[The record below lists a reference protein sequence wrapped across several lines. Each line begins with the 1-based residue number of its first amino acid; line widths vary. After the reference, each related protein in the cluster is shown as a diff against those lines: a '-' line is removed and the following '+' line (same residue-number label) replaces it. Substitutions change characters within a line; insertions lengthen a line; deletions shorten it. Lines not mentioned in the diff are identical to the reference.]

1 MEAPGCETFLE
12 SRLAEELILAVTAGL
27 GPRLDRERFQW
38 GSLTMLTPAL
48 ALLGLLFIFPVIY
61 AGYLGFTDLALVG
74 ARSRDYAFTGL
85 DNIVRMLGDYVFIK
99 SSWLTIL
106 FVVGSA
112 IVGQTVLGMA
122 LALLLRNAVVP
133 VRLVVGSIVIVAWVL
148 PEITVALVWYAFSQA
163 GGTLSIILGH
173 RDANFLVLA
182 PMLIVSIAN
191 LWRNVA
197 FSMLVFSA
205 GLRNLPTEVLE
216 AAEVEGASLWRRYR
230 QVILPLMRPT
240 ILTNLLLVTILNLS
254 EFTLIYAM
262 TQGGP
267 GIETMTLPLYVYQE
281 AFVFH
286 QLGYGTAISL
296 VLVLIGAVF
305 SLLFVRAARSQA

>member
-1 MEAPGCETFLE
+1 
-12 SRLAEELILAVTAGL
+12 LAVTAGL

-38 GSLTMLTPAL
+38 VSLTMLTPAL
-48 ALLGLLFIFPVIY
+48 ALLGLLFIFPVVY
-61 AGYLGFTDLALVG
+61 AGYLGFTNLALVG
-74 ARSRDYAFTGL
+74 ARSRDYGFTGL
-85 DNIVRMLGDYVFIK
+85 DNIVRMVGDYVFIK
-99 SSWLTIL
+99 SSWLTIV

-112 IVGQTVLGMA
+112 IVGQSVLGMA
-122 LALLLRNAVVP
+122 LALLLRNSVVP

-173 RDANFLVLA
+173 RDANFLVLT

-216 AAEVEGASLWRRYR
+216 AAEVEGASVWRRYR

>member
-1 MEAPGCETFLE
+1 
-12 SRLAEELILAVTAGL
+12 LAVTAGL

-38 GSLTMLTPAL
+38 GSLTMLTPSL

-61 AGYLGFTDLALVG
+61 AGYLGFTNLALVG
-74 ARSRDYAFTGL
+74 ARSRDYGFTGL
-85 DNIVRMLGDYVFIK
+85 DNIVRMAGDYVFIK
-99 SSWLTIL
+99 SSWLTIV

-112 IVGQTVLGMA
+112 IVGQSVLGMA
-122 LALLLRNAVVP
+122 LALLLRNSVVP

-173 RDANFLVLA
+173 RDANFLVLT

-216 AAEVEGASLWRRYR
+216 AAEVEGASVWRRYR

>member
-1 MEAPGCETFLE
+1 MM
-12 SRLAEELILAVTAGL
+12 AVTAGL
-27 GPRLDRERFQW
+27 GPRLDRARFQW
-38 GSLTMLTPAL
+38 SSLIMLAPGFALL
-48 ALLGLLFIFPVIY
+48 ALLFVAPVLY
-61 AGYLGFTDLALVG
+61 AFYIGFTNLALVG
-74 ARSRDYAFTGL
+74 SRSHDYDFTGL
-85 DNIVRMLGDYVFIK
+85 DNVTRMLGDYVFTNGA
-99 SSWLTIL
+99 WLTIV

-112 IVGQTVLGMA
+112 IVGQSVLGML
-122 LALLLRNAVVP
+122 LAILLRNAHFS
-133 VRLVVGSIVIVAWVL
+133 VRAVIGSVVIVAWVL
-148 PEITVALVWYAFSQA
+148 PEITVALIWYAFSQA
-163 GGTLSIILGH
+163 GGTLSILLGH
-173 RDANFLVLA
+173 PDTNFLVLV
-182 PMLIVSIAN
+182 PMLIVSLAN

-216 AAEVEGASLWRRYR
+216 AAEVEGASVFRRYR
-230 QVILPLMRPT
+230 LVILPLLKPT
-240 ILTNLLLVTILNLS
+240 IVTNLLLVTILNLS

-267 GIETMTLPLYVYQE
+267 GNETMTLPLYVYQE

-305 SLLFVRAARSQA
+305 SLLFVRASRSQI

>member
-1 MEAPGCETFLE
+1 VAAT
-12 SRLAEELILAVTAGL
+12 AVH
-27 GPRLDRERFQW
+27 GPRLDRERFEW
-38 GSLTMLTPAL
+38 SSLVTLTPAL
-48 ALLGLLFIFPVIY
+48 ALLGLLFVFPVLY
-61 AGYLGFTDLALVG
+61 ATYLGFTNLALVG
-74 ARSRDYAFTGL
+74 SRSRDYSFTGL
-85 DNIVRMLGDYVFIK
+85 ENVTRMLGDYVFVK
-99 SSWLTIL
+99 SSWLTLI

-112 IVGQTVLGMA
+112 IIGQSVLGMA
-122 LALLLRNAVVP
+122 IALLLRRAVVP
-133 VRLVVGSIVIVAWVL
+133 VRLIVGSIVIVAWVL

-163 GGTLSIILGH
+163 GGTLSILLGH
-173 RDANFLVLA
+173 RDANYLVLV

-216 AAEVEGASLWRRYR
+216 AAEVEGASVWRRYR
-230 QVILPLMRPT
+230 LVILPLMRPT
-240 ILTNLLLVTILNLS
+240 IVTNLLLVTILNLS

>member
-1 MEAPGCETFLE
+1 M
-12 SRLAEELILAVTAGL
+12 AVAGTL

-38 GSLTMLTPAL
+38 SSLLMLAPGL
-48 ALLGLLFIFPVIY
+48 VLLVVLFLGPVLY
-61 AGYLGFTDLALVG
+61 AFYIGFTNLALVG
-74 ARSRDYAFTGL
+74 SRSRDYSFTGL
-85 DNIVRMLGDYVFIK
+85 ENVARMLGDYVFIK

-112 IVGQTVLGMA
+112 IVGQSVLGML
-122 LALLLRNAVVP
+122 LAILLRNAVVP
-133 VRLVVGSIVIVAWVL
+133 IRVVVGSIVIVAWVL
-148 PEITVALVWYAFSQA
+148 PEITVALIWYAFSQA
-163 GGTLSIILGH
+163 GGTLSILLGH
-173 RDANFLVLA
+173 GGTNFLVLV
-182 PMLIVSIAN
+182 PMLIVSVAN

-205 GLRNLPTEVLE
+205 GLRNLPSEVLE
-216 AAEVEGASLWRRYR
+216 AAEVEGASAWRRYR
-230 QVILPLMRPT
+230 SVILPLLRPT
-240 ILTNLLLVTILNLS
+240 IVTNLLLVTILNLS

-267 GIETMTLPLYVYQE
+267 GIETTTLPIYVYQE

-296 VLVLIGAVF
+296 VLVLIGAFF
-305 SLLFVRAARSQA
+305 SLLFVRASRRQV

>member
-1 MEAPGCETFLE
+1 VAAT
-12 SRLAEELILAVTAGL
+12 AVH
-27 GPRLDRERFQW
+27 GPRLDRERFEW
-38 GSLTMLTPAL
+38 SSLVTLTPAL
-48 ALLGLLFIFPVIY
+48 ALLGLLFVFPVLY
-61 AGYLGFTDLALVG
+61 ATYLGFTNLALVG
-74 ARSRDYAFTGL
+74 SRSRDYSFTGL
-85 DNIVRMLGDYVFIK
+85 ENVTRMLGDYVFIK
-99 SSWLTIL
+99 SSWLTLI

-112 IVGQTVLGMA
+112 IIGQSVLGMA
-122 LALLLRNAVVP
+122 IALLLRRAVVP
-133 VRLVVGSIVIVAWVL
+133 VRLIVGSIVIVAWVL

-163 GGTLSIILGH
+163 GGTLSILLGH
-173 RDANFLVLA
+173 QDANYLVLV

-216 AAEVEGASLWRRYR
+216 AAEVEGASAWRRYR
-230 QVILPLMRPT
+230 LVILPLMRPT
-240 ILTNLLLVTILNLS
+240 IVTNLLLVTILNLS

-296 VLVLIGAVF
+296 VLVLIGAIF
-305 SLLFVRAARSQA
+305 SLLFVRAARNQA

>member
-1 MEAPGCETFLE
+1 VLF
-12 SRLAEELILAVTAGL
+12 L
-27 GPRLDRERFQW
+27 GPVL
-38 GSLTMLTPAL
+38 
-48 ALLGLLFIFPVIY
+48 Y
-61 AGYLGFTDLALVG
+61 AFYIGFTNLALVG
-74 ARSRDYAFTGL
+74 SRSRDYSFTGL
-85 DNIVRMLGDYVFIK
+85 ENVTRMLGDYVFIK

-112 IVGQTVLGMA
+112 IVGQSVLGML
-122 LALLLRNAVVP
+122 LAILLRNAVVP
-133 VRLVVGSIVIVAWVL
+133 IRAVVGSIVIVAWVL
-148 PEITVALVWYAFSQA
+148 PEITVALIWYAFSQA
-163 GGTLSIILGH
+163 GGTLSILLGH
-173 RDANFLVLA
+173 SSSNYLVLV
-182 PMLIVSIAN
+182 PMLIVSLAN

-216 AAEVEGASLWRRYR
+216 AAEVEGASIWRRYR
-230 QVILPLMRPT
+230 LVILPLLRPT
-240 ILTNLLLVTILNLS
+240 IVTNLLLVTILNLS

-267 GIETMTLPLYVYQE
+267 GIETTTLPIYVYQE

-296 VLVLIGAVF
+296 VLVLIGALF
-305 SLLFVRAARSQA
+305 SLLFVRASRSQV